1 MGAQTHRQELTACT
15 RVRSECL
22 VRGRVHIV
30 AVELAS
36 ARLRRPSGMSWL
48 FAGKQKT
55 PAELLKEYKRNIDRS
70 VREIEREKN
79 KLQQQEK
86 KFYGMK
92 TQMQAVG
99 LKLQT
104 IKSTQAMTDA
114 MKGAAK
120 AMKGMNARV
129 NPAAMQK
136 ILMEFEKQSEIMD
149 SKQEMMDDCIDDAFD
164 EDDEEQQAEDVVQ
177 QVMSELGID
186 LSESMALPQAG
197 AVNQAKATEA
207 DVDLELEARLA
218 NLKGAKKGS
227 RVLLGRS
234 CPYDQC

>member
-1 MGAQTHRQELTACT
+1 
-15 RVRSECL
+15 
-22 VRGRVHIV
+22 
-30 AVELAS
+30 
-36 ARLRRPSGMSWL
+36 MSWL

-86 KFYGMK
+86 KIIVDIKKAAKEGQMAVVKVMAKDLVRTRAQVTKFYGMK

-197 AVNQAKATEA
+197 AVNQTRATEA

-218 NLKGAKKGS
+218 NLKG
-227 RVLLGRS
+227 R
-234 CPYDQC
+234 